1 MPYVINESH
10 LVHDIG
16 GAIIGLATKSDVQ
29 HIATITLDK
38 DGNREWRYEALVG
51 DGYVKRKW
59 NPRVNVVE
67 RKVWVP
73 QDKYDSIIAWADR
86 TVGTKYPPVAYLGL
100 EYLLPFLRHH
110 RRTIYCSQA
119 GLKWLEMMGY
129 YDNNESL
136 IRPSPGACD
145 AAWLTAE
152 KLINSLVSSEH
163 IDIIER

>member
-10 LVHDIG
+10 LVHDAG
-16 GAIIGLATKSDVQ
+16 GAIIGYATKSDVQ
-29 HIATITLDK
+29 HIATVTLDAE
-38 DGNREWRYEALVG
+38 GNKEWRYEALVG

-59 NPRVNVVE
+59 NPRVDVVE

-73 QDKYDSIIAWADR
+73 QDRYDAAVAWADR
-86 TVGTKYPPVAYLGL
+86 AVGTKYPPVAYLGL

-119 GLKWLEMMGY
+119 GLKWLEHMGC
-129 YDNNESL
+129 YDNDESL

-145 AAWLTAE
+145 AAWLAAQKTTESLAKLEGNITIE
-152 KLINSLVSSEH
+152 K
-163 IDIIER
+163 